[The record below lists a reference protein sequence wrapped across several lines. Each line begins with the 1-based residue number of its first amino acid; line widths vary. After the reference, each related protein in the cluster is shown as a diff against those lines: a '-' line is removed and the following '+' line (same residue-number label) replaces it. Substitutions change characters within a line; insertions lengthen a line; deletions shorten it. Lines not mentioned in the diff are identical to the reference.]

1 MAGFW
6 DKVSGVFFQEEEDVD
21 NYEEVNNNP
30 GGIRETKDNKDVW
43 QEPEV
48 KKSKRAQVVSI
59 PSTANRAMEMV
70 LIKAKSYNDMQ
81 SIAQHIKN
89 RKVAIVNFEDMD
101 KETAQRMVDFL
112 SGAVF
117 ALDGVPKKVSGSTF
131 LFSSSNVDLSGQI
144 METEPGR
151 ENVTEP
157 SFNPYNAWKK

>member
-21 NYEEVNNNP
+21 NYQVEENS
-30 GGIRETKDNKDVW
+30 GAKDKDVW

-48 KKSKRAQVVSI
+48 KKSKKAQLVSI
-59 PSTANRAMEMV
+59 PTANRAMEMV
-70 LIKAKSYNDMQ
+70 LIKAKSYSDMQ
-81 SIAQHIKN
+81 SIAQHIKD

-131 LFSSSNVDLSGQI
+131 LFSSSNVDLNGQI
-144 METEPGR
+144 MENEGGR
-151 ENVTEP
+151 EAVAEA
-157 SFNPYNAWKK
+157 SFNAFGMWKK

>member
-21 NYEEVNNNP
+21 NYEAVDHSVNTKEV
-30 GGIRETKDNKDVW
+30 KDKDVW

-48 KKSKRAQVVSI
+48 KKSKKTQLVSI
-59 PSTANRAMEMV
+59 PTANRSMEMV

-81 SIAQHIKN
+81 TIAQHIKD

-131 LFSSSNVDLSGQI
+131 LFSSSNVDLNGQI
-144 METEPGR
+144 MEAEAGR
-151 ENVTEP
+151 DNVAETT
-157 SFNPYNAWKK
+157 FNAYNTWKNK

>member
-6 DKVSGVFFQEEEDVD
+6 DKVSGVFFQEEDDVD
-21 NYEEVNNNP
+21 NYQAAENN
-30 GGIRETKDNKDVW
+30 GVKETRDKDVW
-43 QEPEV
+43 QEPEL
-48 KKSKRAQVVSI
+48 KKSKKAQLVSI
-59 PSTANRAMEMV
+59 PTANRSMEMV

-81 SIAQHIKN
+81 SIAQHIKD

-131 LFSSSNVDLSGQI
+131 LFSSSNVDLNGQI
-144 METEPGR
+144 MENDSTGHEAVA
-151 ENVTEP
+151 EA
-157 SFNPYNAWKK
+157 SFNAYNMWKK